1 MRAVHSILLSIAV
14 MFSRLTMISAVSD
27 DRGIITTSP
36 RPSNTSVIL
45 VEGNVTEA
53 NLANAYFQVHCNR
66 TNIPLDDQSNGF
78 YFSKA
83 VELTEDNI
91 VNLMNEIFNR
101 DIMQERLLQ
110 ICSDLQTVARIGYEA
125 FTQGWTYE
133 TQARANEAV
142 DNIRRSLQDR
152 VTMPMI

>member
-1 MRAVHSILLSIAV
+1 MRAVHSIILSTAI
-14 MFSRLTMISAVSD
+14 MFSRLNMISAVSD
-27 DRGIITTSP
+27 NRGITTTSP
-36 RPSNTSVIL
+36 RPSDTSVIL
-45 VEGNVTEA
+45 VEGNGSEA
-53 NLANAYFQVHCNR
+53 DLATAYFQFHCHR
-66 TNIPLDDQSNGF
+66 VNILLDDQSNGF
-78 YFSKA
+78 YLSKA

-110 ICSDLQTVARIGYEA
+110 ICSDLRTVARIGYEA
-125 FTQGWTYE
+125 FTQGWSYD

-152 VTMPMI
+152 ETMPMT